1 MKTLLFPLL
10 AGITLAAAAP
20 HPASATPAPT
30 LREIGGARPPQHL
43 DAARTALLV
52 IDFQNEYYSGRLPIP
67 GGPAALAKAQA
78 LVRMADRGG
87 IAVYHVQHLNPAG
100 APLFA
105 EGSDGAALVAGM
117 QPAPNHHLVRKST
130 VSVFAS
136 TDLDAQLKARGI
148 TTVLIS
154 GLMTHA
160 CVAGAARDAAPRGY
174 EVIVASDAV
183 ATRSIQALEGQG
195 TLPAEVL
202 QRAALTEIADAF
214 GSVMSTDAV
223 LALPVRP

>member
-1 MKTLLFPLL
+1 MNTLMLSLL
-10 AGITLAAAAP
+10 AGMALAASP
-20 HPASATPAPT
+20 EPATANEAPT
-30 LREIGGARPPQHL
+30 LRALAGAVAPQHL

-67 GGPAALAKAQA
+67 DGAAALANAQA
-78 LVRMADRGG
+78 LVRMADANG

-100 APLFA
+100 APVFA
-105 EGSDGAALVAGM
+105 EGSEGAALVPGM
-117 QPAPNHHLVRKST
+117 QPARHHHLVRKNT

-160 CVAGAARDAAPRGY
+160 CVAGAARDAVPRGY

-195 TLPAEVL
+195 TLPADVL
-202 QRAALTEIADAF
+202 HRAALTEIADAF
-214 GSVMSTDAV
+214 GSVMSTRD
-223 LALPVRP
+223 LMALPVTR